1 MKWMRERDLL
11 IAQTMAFVQ
20 SVTGKTPEAEKTV
33 TRRLPCSPSRHPKPP
48 ARPSPSRRSPSRHCV
63 SAGGDATRRP
73 GAKRSQYRA
82 EASTEM
88 PREISRPA
96 PLARPD
102 LREDFQSEIRA
113 RVASFRAHQ
122 ERFNREREA
131 YCSATM
137 AKVHAALRE
146 GERRPRPDNSAPTAQ
161 AYFPAIF
168 SSTGSRCVRNSCR
181 VLAHRKMAE
190 ALHDGGLAAWNAVR
204 DRRASPP
211 ACRNSRIR
219 RTAET
224 AGSAACRSARRGR
237 GCRRRACRN
246 RDRP

>member
-33 TRRLPCSPSRHPKPP
+33 TTSVALLSVETSETTAAALPDATLSDIKSLLALTPP
-48 ARPSPSRRSPSRHCV
+48 AAQAPR
-63 SAGGDATRRP
+63 
-73 GAKRSQYRA
+73 
-82 EASTEM
+82 EASREVSREEI

-96 PLARPD
+96 PLARLD

-113 RVASFRAHQ
+113 RVANFRAHQ

-146 GERRPRPDNSAPTAQ
+146 SEPPTRP
-161 AYFPAIF
+161 
-168 SSTGSRCVRNSCR
+168 G
-181 VLAHRKMAE
+181 KK
-190 ALHDGGLAAWNAVR
+190 
-204 DRRASPP
+204 
-211 ACRNSRIR
+211 
-219 RTAET
+219 
-224 AGSAACRSARRGR
+224 
-237 GCRRRACRN
+237 
-246 RDRP
+246 

>member
-20 SVTGKTPEAEKTV
+20 SVTGKMPEAEKTV
-33 TRRLPCSPSRHPKPP
+33 AASVALLAVETSETTRAAAALPNIESLLAETPP
-48 ARPSPSRRSPSRHCV
+48 ATQAPREVSRDVSR
-63 SAGGDATRRP
+63 
-73 GAKRSQYRA
+73 
-82 EASTEM
+82 EM

-102 LREDFQSEIRA
+102 LQEDFQSEIRA

-146 GERRPRPDNSAPTAQ
+146 GEPPT
-161 AYFPAIF
+161 
-168 SSTGSRCVRNSCR
+168 
-181 VLAHRKMAE
+181 K
-190 ALHDGGLAAWNAVR
+190 
-204 DRRASPP
+204 
-211 ACRNSRIR
+211 
-219 RTAET
+219 
-224 AGSAACRSARRGR
+224 
-237 GCRRRACRN
+237 
-246 RDRP
+246 